1 MRTVASM
8 HTVVS
13 CQVADERSIGDQL
26 ATVAGLLAVEGEH
39 VVGHWLDRIGRR
51 LERVTRT
58 EVDEFGYDAAF
69 TTAVAL
75 PAARA
80 LATRWFRTT
89 VRGADALPDGPALLV
104 ANHAGT
110 LPLDGAMIQ
119 LAVHD
124 ADPANRVLRML
135 AADRMFATPVLGEL
149 TRRMGAT
156 LACAEDV
163 DRLLAAGHLVL
174 VFPEGFKGIG
184 KPYRDRYRLQ
194 RFGRGGF
201 VAAALRAKVPIVP
214 VAVVGSEEIYPK
226 LGEIRGLAELL
237 SVPYF
242 PITPTWPWLGP
253 LGMVPLPSR
262 WVIDVGAAIP
272 TEGYPDDAAD
282 DPSVVLDLT
291 DAVRQRIQQRLHEL
305 LAERGSAF

>member
-1 MRTVASM
+1 M
-8 HTVVS
+8 
-13 CQVADERSIGDQL
+13 ADERSIGDQL
-26 ATVAGLLAVEGEH
+26 ATVAGLLAVDGERMIGSWLGRL
-39 VVGHWLDRIGRR
+39 GHQLDR
-51 LERVTRT
+51 LTRV
-58 EVDEFGYDAAF
+58 EVDEFGYDVNF
-69 TTAVAL
+69 TTNVAL
-75 PAARA
+75 PATRA
-80 LATRWFRTT
+80 LATMWFSTT
-89 VRGADALPDGPALLV
+89 VQGADALPDGPALLV

-124 ADPANRVLRML
+124 ADPAHRVLRML

-156 LACAEDV
+156 MACAEDV

-214 VAVVGSEEIYPK
+214 VSVVGSEEIYPK
-226 LGEIRGLAELL
+226 LADLPALADLL

-242 PITPTWPWLGP
+242 PITPTWPLLGP
-253 LGMVPLPSR
+253 LGLVPLPSK

-272 TEGYPDDAAD
+272 TDGYADDAAD
-282 DPSVVLDLT
+282 DPSIVLELT
-291 DAVRQRIQQRLHEL
+291 DAIRQRIQQRLHEL
-305 LAERGSAF
+305 LAQRGSAF

>member
-1 MRTVASM
+1 MPAMPAGAS
-8 HTVVS
+8 S
-13 CQVADERSIGDQL
+13 QVADERSIGDQL
-26 ATVAGLLAVEGEH
+26 TTVAGLLAVEGER
-39 VVGHWLDRIGRR
+39 VVGRWLDRIGQQ
-51 LERVTRT
+51 LDRVSRV
-58 EVDEFGYDAAF
+58 EVDEFGYDAGF
-69 TTAVAL
+69 TTKVAL

-80 LATRWFRTT
+80 LATTWFRTT
-89 VRGADALPDGPALLV
+89 VQGAGALPEGPALLV

-135 AADRMFATPVLGEL
+135 AADRMFATPVLGDL

-156 LACAEDV
+156 MACAEDV
-163 DRLLAAGHLVL
+163 DRLLAGGHLVL

-201 VAAALRAKVPIVP
+201 VAAALRAQVPIVP
-214 VAVVGSEEIYPK
+214 VSVVGSEEIYPK
-226 LGEIRGLAELL
+226 LGELPWLAELL

-262 WVIDVGAAIP
+262 WVIDFGAPIP
-272 TEGYPDDAAD
+272 TAGYAD
-282 DPSVVLDLT
+282 DPSIVLELT

-305 LAERGSAF
+305 LAPRGPAF

>member
-1 MRTVASM
+1 MT
-8 HTVVS
+8 
-13 CQVADERSIGDQL
+13 DDRSIGDQL
-26 ATVAGLLAVEGEH
+26 ATVAGLLAVEGERA
-39 VVGHWLDRIGRR
+39 VGSWLGRLGQQLDRAS
-51 LERVTRT
+51 RV
-58 EVDEFGYDAAF
+58 EVDEFGYDAGF
-69 TTAVAL
+69 TKRVAL

-80 LATRWFRTT
+80 LATTWFRTT
-89 VRGADALPDGPALLV
+89 VQGADALPDGPALLV
-104 ANHAGT
+104 SNHAGT

-135 AADRMFATPVLGEL
+135 AADRMFATPLLGEL

-214 VAVVGSEEIYPK
+214 VSVVGSEEIYPK
-226 LGEIRGLAELL
+226 LFELPALAELL

-242 PITPTWPWLGP
+242 PITPTWPLLGP
-253 LGMVPLPSR
+253 LGMVPLPSK
-262 WVIDVGAAIP
+262 WVIDVGAPIP
-272 TEGYPDDAAD
+272 TDGYPDDAAD
-282 DPSVVLDLT
+282 DPSVVLELT

-305 LAERGSAF
+305 LAQRGSAF

>member
-1 MRTVASM
+1 MRAA
-8 HTVVS
+8 VS
-13 CQVADERSIGDQL
+13 CQVADERSIGDQM
-26 ATVAGLLAVEGEH
+26 ATVAGMLAVEGEQ
-39 VVGHWLDRIGRR
+39 VVARWLGRLGHQ
-51 LERVTRT
+51 LERVTRV
-58 EVDEFGYDAAF
+58 EVDEFGYDAGF
-69 TTAVAL
+69 TTKVAL

-80 LATRWFRTT
+80 LATRWFRTS
-89 VRGADALPDGPALLV
+89 VQGADALPDGPALLV

-124 ADPANRVLRML
+124 VDPAHRVVRML
-135 AADRMFATPVLGEL
+135 AADRMFATPMLGEL

-156 LACAEDV
+156 LACTEDV
-163 DRLLAAGHLVL
+163 DRLLAGGHLVL

-214 VAVVGSEEIYPK
+214 VSVVGSEEIYPK
-226 LGEIRGLAELL
+226 LGELPGLADLL
-237 SVPYF
+237 SIPYF

-262 WVIDVGAAIP
+262 WVIDVGAPIA
-272 TEGYPDDAAD
+272 TDGYPDGVAD
-282 DPSVVLDLT
+282 DSSVVLELT

-305 LAERGSAF
+305 LGQRGSAF